1 MSRASGPAHLH
12 RAQSTRRPPPEPNM
26 PSPIRRTTHFLASAI
41 AFALAVPT
49 PASLLHAQPATTA
62 RREGISLSLGS
73 GWTELA
79 GTASKG
85 GVLGGGSFGVGYEVP
100 LGSRVGLRLEGS
112 INELRADLGETGI
125 FSLPT
130 TLSATRFGLG
140 LHARR
145 YSRGAAYVGAGFM
158 VSSHSSCLVDTEGG
172 PGFLGGAT
180 EECEEFPDLTLRSRS
195 GVLGTVLTAGVQRGR
210 WEYEVRYDQAVMTT
224 IETEVGPLRGRSVAG
239 VAHYRFGA
247 RPGPTAPPKPNDMRP
262 AQPGPRFAH
271 QAGISAA
278 GFVLGVAA
286 GAGIGALGAS
296 INDENDAYEQ
306 LGTGIFFGAVL
317 GPALA
322 LHIDGAR
329 HGRRANF
336 LVTVIGSFLG
346 SAVGAIAAYGA
357 PDAAIPI
364 VLVSAPVAATL
375 GYRLT
380 DRAR

>member
-1 MSRASGPAHLH
+1 MPPLISRI
-12 RAQSTRRPPPEPNM
+12 TR
-26 PSPIRRTTHFLASAI
+26 LLVCAI
-41 AFALAVPT
+41 ATALAVPT

-85 GVLGGGSFGVGYEVP
+85 GVLGGGSFGLAYERP
-100 LGSRVGLRLEGS
+100 LGSRVGLRVEGS
-112 INELRADLGETGI
+112 INELRTDLGETGDI

-130 TLSATRFGLG
+130 TLSAARFGLG
-140 LHARR
+140 LQARR
-145 YSRGAAYVGAGFM
+145 YSSRAAYVGAGVT
-158 VSSHSSCLVDTEGG
+158 VSANNSCLVDTEGG
-172 PGFLGGAT
+172 PGFLGGST
-180 EECEEFPDLTLRSRS
+180 EECEEFTELTLRPRS

-210 WEYEVRYDQAVMTT
+210 WEYEVRYDQAVATT
-224 IETEVGPLRGRSVAG
+224 IDTDVGPLRGRSVTG

-247 RPGPTAPPKPNDMRP
+247 RPRAAGPPTPNDMRP
-262 AQPGPRFAH
+262 PRSAEPSAPRFAH
-271 QAGISAA
+271 QMGISAA
-278 GFVLGVAA
+278 GFLLGIAA
-286 GAGIGALGAS
+286 GAGIGALSAS
-296 INDENDAYEQ
+296 VSGEEDNLDEV
-306 LGTGIFFGAVL
+306 GTGIFAGAVL

-336 LVTVIGSFLG
+336 LATVIGSFLG

-357 PDAAIPI
+357 PGAAIPI
-364 VLVSAPVAATL
+364 VLVSAPVGATV